1 MKIQGPLF
9 LILCSSGSQ
18 VKLVDES
25 VREGSETVQ
34 RQEGVSKDTS
44 VRKFPLSRCNS
55 HSSNFMAFNSVTNG
69 VKSILESIFLV

>member
-25 VREGSETVQ
+25 VGEGSETVQ
-34 RQEGVSKDTS
+34 RQEGSQRTYQ
-44 VRKFPLSRCNS
+44 
-55 HSSNFMAFNSVTNG
+55 
-69 VKSILESIFLV
+69 LESFL